1 MPEHA
6 ETHQLAAKRQTHVSP
21 APPRPL
27 TLFLFPVQLRALQ
40 VLAENVSAIRDEII
54 ATLQGRLAFA
64 RIVLRLELVAHFF
77 GVDTRATQI
86 DDDGVERWVHNFR
99 SVTKS
104 GEVPR
109 HYVDESVYEKM
120 PPAKQGLRVRA

>member
-1 MPEHA
+1 MTTA
-6 ETHQLAAKRQTHVSP
+6 
-21 APPRPL
+21 
-27 TLFLFPVQLRALQ
+27 LR
-40 VLAENVSAIRDEII
+40 
-54 ATLQGRLAFA
+54 
-64 RIVLRLELVAHFF
+64 
-77 GVDTRATQI
+77 
-86 DDDGVERWVHNFR
+86 VERWVHNFR